1 MVDVIIENGE
11 LFGKERAKL
20 RNAHITILIGGWEKQ
35 RDALLDEI
43 SFRKG
48 QVELLEDLIKQSYEK
63 VLDVNK
69 EEQKKENDR
78 IDARMQE
85 LKDEEEA
92 VVEKQRQKE
101 ARARHRKKEAAA
113 QKKMEAA
120 QKRGTKDTP
129 APKHPT
135 DKAADTQKRMR
146 QKAK

>member
-20 RNAHITILIGGWEKQ
+20 RNTHITILIGGWERQ

-43 SFRKG
+43 SFRRG
-48 QVELLEDLIKQSYEK
+48 QVELLEELIKQSYEK

-69 EEQKKENDR
+69 EEQTKENEK
-78 IDARMQE
+78 IEIRMQE
-85 LKDEEEA
+85 LKDEEENA
-92 VVEKQRQKE
+92 AEKQRQKE
-101 ARARHRKKEAAA
+101 ARAKHRKKGAAA
-113 QKKMEAA
+113 QKKMEASR
-120 QKRGTKDTP
+120 KRGVKDTP

-146 QKAK
+146 QKG